1 MWKSEGKKLKAHLLK
16 AHPLCLVAPCF
27 CVHLSLWY
35 SDGLLNNCKDI
46 SWGHLQVSPGLS
58 PAQLF
63 LVQSMRHFSQPM
75 MLSICS
81 QFSFLLF
88 VLTFWG
94 SPCKFL
100 LFSIHPKYSYG
111 RSNYHRAEFS
121 SSSVYTSSAHSGSNV
136 SRATKSS
143 PEFGNSKLIMLALQM
158 LVTDATSL
166 LQSYHPWPTLPR
178 ANIEH
183 HSPCCSHSLTSR
195 LIHMQSSK
203 TPNSICFQ
211 NQPDLSFLNPN
222 REAQALAVLFPQWW
236 ELQPSLSVNPF
247 LSSLTRLQCFI
258 CRLYQGITFT
268 RSVKIMS
275 ENSFITASVFYFPS
289 FYHTGLWRDCKLPF
303 LLFIFY
309 FICLI
314 ASVPF

>member
-1 MWKSEGKKLKAHLLK
+1 
-16 AHPLCLVAPCF
+16 
-27 CVHLSLWY
+27 
-35 SDGLLNNCKDI
+35 
-46 SWGHLQVSPGLS
+46 
-58 PAQLF
+58 
-63 LVQSMRHFSQPM
+63 
-75 MLSICS
+75 MLSVCS
-81 QFSFLLF
+81 QFSFFLF
-88 VLTFWG
+88 VLTFRV

-100 LFSIHPKYSYG
+100 FFSILPKNSYG
-111 RSNYHRAEFS
+111 RSNYHRAGFS
-121 SSSVYTSSAHSGSNV
+121 SSSVYTSSAHAGNDV

-158 LVTDATSL
+158 LVMDATSP
-166 LQSYHPWPTLPR
+166 LQSYYPWPALPR

-183 HSPCCSHSLTSR
+183 HSPCCSRSLTSR
-195 LIHMQSSK
+195 FIHMQSSK

-222 REAQALAVLFPQWW
+222 REAQALAVLLLQRW
-236 ELQPSLSVNPF
+236 ELQPSLSINPF
-247 LSSLTRLQCFI
+247 LSSLTPLQCFI
-258 CRLYQGITFT
+258 CRLYQEITFT

-275 ENSFITASVFYFPS
+275 ENSFITASVFYFHS